1 MQAQRLFIVDAMA
14 LAFRSFYAFSMGR
27 PLTTSAGKPVSA
39 VFGSALFM
47 HKLITEQ
54 KPDYLVVASDSREPT
69 FRHALYPEYKANRNE
84 MPPEL
89 AAQLPHFFQLM
100 EAYGCPVLRTPGLE
114 ADDLIGTVAKR
125 FAGSNLKVFI
135 VSGDKDFM
143 QLINDDVFV
152 YTPRKGD
159 DATIVD
165 RAGVHAKFGCSPE
178 QVIDCLAL
186 IGDSSD
192 NIPGVHGIG
201 PKGAAKLI
209 EAYGSLSGIYANI
222 DAVAN
227 KKLRDGLR
235 EGQATAFLSQQ
246 LVTIKTDAEV
256 PYTLADFA
264 CAGERAV
271 YNERLLKVCQEL
283 EFTSMAAK
291 IATVLGPPAAPSTQA
306 QAPASSGATGS
317 ATTSGGMKLLFA
329 DPEANDPV
337 VGGPQSLPGQ
347 TTSIPAPNA
356 PQRAA
361 AEVPGYHLVRTKE
374 QLANLL
380 QQLSKAEVFAF
391 DTETTGLNIVSDRP
405 IGISLAVKSG
415 EAHYVPL
422 VAQHLDDL
430 TAAEVVAQLGP
441 ILSSGR
447 TKIGHNLKYDLQM
460 LAHLGIKTGG
470 SFIDTMICDW
480 LLDVS
485 SRQHGLDA
493 CCLRHLNYEK
503 IPTKSLIGE
512 QGQLPM
518 LAADLGE
525 LTRYACEDADLTLR
539 LYQDLL
545 PKLKDQGLDGV
556 LRDVDMPLVP
566 ILARM
571 EATGVHIDT
580 AELTK
585 LSSNLTTAAEGLT
598 EEIHTLAGEPFNINS
613 PKQLNDILFTK
624 LRIHEQLG
632 IKSLKKTKHGY
643 STDESVLQRLTA
655 HPLANKILE
664 YREVAKLQSTYALAL
679 PALIQPATGRLHT
692 SFHQTGTATGRLS
705 SSAPNLQNIPI
716 RSALGREVRKAFTA
730 KDPNW
735 VLISADYS
743 QIELRLMA
751 HMAQDAGLIAA
762 FASGEDIHTST
773 AAAVFG
779 IAKDAVDQT
788 MRSRAKAINFGI
800 IYGMGARRLALETG
814 ATLAEATA
822 FIDRYFASY
831 PGINRFVEATVK
843 EARTTGYTRTISG
856 RRRSVLGL
864 GESNQRLVASAENIA
879 VNTRIQGSAADLIK
893 LAMTTVERKLQS
905 SGGLTRMLLQ
915 VHDELVFEGPR
926 SEVEKASALI
936 KDSME
941 KAMDLSV
948 PLVAQ
953 IGFGNNWLEAH

>member
-27 PLTTSAGKPVSA
+27 PLTTAAGLPVSA
-39 VFGSALFM
+39 VFGTALFM

-54 KPDYLVVASDSREPT
+54 KPDYLVIATDTREPT
-69 FRHALYPEYKANRNE
+69 FRHALYPEYKANRSA
-84 MPPEL
+84 MPPDL
-89 AAQLPHFFQLM
+89 AAQLPHFFQLL
-100 EAYGCPVLRTPGLE
+100 EAYGCPILRHPGLE
-114 ADDLIGTVAKR
+114 ADDLIGTVAKQY
-125 FAGSNLKVFI
+125 ANNNLKVYI

-143 QLINDDVFV
+143 QLVNDHVFI

-159 DATIVD
+159 EATIID
-165 RAGVHAKFGCSPE
+165 RAGVHAKFGCAPE
-178 QVIDCLAL
+178 QVIDCMAL

-192 NIPGVHGIG
+192 NVPGVHGIG
-201 PKGAAKLI
+201 PKGAANLI
-209 EAYGSLSGIYANI
+209 ATYGNLDGIYANI

-227 KKLRDGLR
+227 KKLRDGLVQGR
-235 EGQATAFLSQQ
+235 AAAYLSQQ

-256 PYTLADFA
+256 PHTLPDFA
-264 CAGERAV
+264 CNGERAV
-271 YNERLLKVCQEL
+271 YNERLLKVCKEL

-291 IATVLGPPAAPSTQA
+291 IATVLGPQQMTPSKA
-306 QAPASSGATGS
+306 QAN
-317 ATTSGGMKLLFA
+317 TSGMKLLFP
-329 DPEANDPV
+329 DPEAA
-337 VGGPQSLPGQ
+337 
-347 TTSIPAPNA
+347 AP
-356 PQRAA
+356 AA
-361 AEVPGYHLVRTKE
+361 AGVDLLGPGLDPTTNSPLRSPAEVAGYHLVQTKAQMAE
-374 QLANLL
+374 LMQV
-380 QQLSKAEVFAF
+380 LSKAEIFAF

-405 IGISLAVKSG
+405 IGISLAIKAG
-415 EAHYVPL
+415 EAYYVPL
-422 VAQHLDDL
+422 VAQHLTEL
-430 TAAEVVAQLGP
+430 TPTDVVQQLGS

-447 TKIGHNLKYDLQM
+447 TKVGHNLKYDLQM

-480 LLDVS
+480 LLDAS

-512 QGQLPM
+512 HGQLPM
-518 LAADLGE
+518 LAADLNE

-539 LYQDLL
+539 LYQNLL
-545 PKLKDQGLDGV
+545 PKIKEHDLESV
-556 LRDVDMPLVP
+556 LRDIDMPLVP

-571 EATGVHIDT
+571 EATGVHVDT
-580 AELTK
+580 GELTK
-585 LSSNLTTAAEGLT
+585 LSLILTAAEGRLT
-598 EEIHTLAGEPFNINS
+598 TEIHALAGEPFNINS
-613 PKQLNDILFTK
+613 PKQLNDILFEK
-624 LRIHEQLG
+624 LRIHDQLG
-632 IKSLKKTKHGY
+632 IKSLKKTKYGF

-655 HPLANKILE
+655 HPLANSILE
-664 YREVAKLQSTYALAL
+664 YREVAKLQSTYVSAL

-730 KDPNW
+730 RDPDW

-779 IAKDAVDQT
+779 VSKEAVDKT

-822 FIDRYFASY
+822 FIDRYFATY
-831 PGINRFVEATVK
+831 PGINRFVEATIK
-843 EARTTGYTRTISG
+843 EARTTGFTRTISG
-856 RRRSVLGL
+856 RRRSVIGL
-864 GESNQRLVASAENIA
+864 GESSQRLVVAAENIA
-879 VNTRIQGSAADLIK
+879 VNTKIQGSAADLIK
-893 LAMTTVERKLQS
+893 LAMASIERRLQGC
-905 SGGLTRMLLQ
+905 GGLTRMVLQ
-915 VHDELVFEGPR
+915 VHDELIFEAPK
-926 SEVEKASALI
+926 SEVATASALI
-936 KDSME
+936 KEGME
-941 KAMDLSV
+941 KAMTLSV

-953 IGFGNNWLEAH
+953 IGVGSNWLEAH

>member
-27 PLTTSAGKPVSA
+27 PLTTSAGQPVSA

-69 FRHALYPEYKANRNE
+69 FRHAMYPEYKANRNE

-100 EAYGCPVLRTPGLE
+100 EAYGCPLLRTPGLE

-125 FAGSNLKVFI
+125 YASPNLKVFI

-143 QLINDDVFV
+143 QLVNDDVFV

-159 DATIVD
+159 EATIVD
-165 RAGVHAKFGCSPE
+165 RAGVHAKFGCTPE

-209 EAYGSLSGIYANI
+209 EAYGSLTGIYANL

-227 KKLRDGLR
+227 KKLREGLR

-256 PYTLADFA
+256 PYTLEDFA

-271 YNERLLKVCQEL
+271 YNERLLKGCPEVEV
-283 EFTSMAAK
+283 TSMAAK
-291 IATVLGPPAAPSTQA
+291 IATVLGPHAAPGSAQAQPAA
-306 QAPASSGATGS
+306 ASSAAGS
-317 ATTSGGMKLLFA
+317 AATSGGMKLLFA

-337 VGGPQSLPGQ
+337 VGGPQPLPGQ
-347 TTSIPAPNA
+347 ASVAAPNA

-374 QLANLL
+374 QLAQLM

-405 IGISLAVKSG
+405 IGISLAVKAG
-415 EAHYVPL
+415 EAYYVPL
-422 VAQHLDDL
+422 VAQHLDDI
-430 TAAEVVAQLGP
+430 TATEVVAQLGP
-441 ILSSGR
+441 IISSGR
-447 TKIGHNLKYDLQM
+447 TKVGHNLKYDLQM

-480 LLDVS
+480 LLDAS

-503 IPTKSLIGE
+503 IPTKSLIGD

-518 LAADLGE
+518 LSADLGE

-545 PKLKDQGLDGV
+545 PKLKDQGLDRV
-556 LRDVDMPLVP
+556 LRDIDMPLVP

-585 LSSNLTTAAEGLT
+585 LSSTLTTAAESLT
-598 EEIHTLAGEPFNINS
+598 EEIHALAGEPFNINS

-655 HPLANKILE
+655 HPLAGKILE
-664 YREVAKLQSTYALAL
+664 YREVAKLQSTYVTAL

-692 SFHQTGTATGRLS
+692 SLHQTGTATGRLS
-705 SSAPNLQNIPI
+705 SSSPNLQNIPI

-751 HMAQDAGLIAA
+751 HMAQETALIAA

-779 IAKDAVDQT
+779 IAKDAVDRT

-822 FIDRYFASY
+822 FIDRYFATY
-831 PGINRFVEATVK
+831 PGINRFIEETVK
-843 EARTTGYTRTISG
+843 EARATGYTRTISG
-856 RRRSVLGL
+856 RRRSVVGL

-915 VHDELVFEGPR
+915 VQDELIFEGPR
-926 SEVEKASALI
+926 NEVEKASALI

-941 KAMDLSV
+941 KAMVLSV
-948 PLVAQ
+948 PLVAH
-953 IGFGNNWLEAH
+953 IGYGNNWLEAH